1 MKLTKAK
8 LKQIIKEELEAQAN
22 PLPWWMKMT
31 DDLLT
36 KAKDMYRQA
45 PPVGKEYMINNFET
59 YVLQWKEEME
69 NSPDDDYM
77 EQ

>member
-1 MKLTKAK
+1 MKLTKSK
-8 LKQIIKEELEAQAN
+8 LKQIIKEELEAN
-22 PLPWWMKMT
+22 PLPWWLKMT

-36 KAKDMYRQA
+36 EAKDMYRQA

-69 NSPDDDYM
+69 AAGSPDDDYM
-77 EQ
+77 E